1 MGMMIE
7 TSDKTIHAVFSE
19 DDLFW
24 LIGEYM
30 GQEMKDAVMEL
41 FEEQRTDTEGY
52 ESYISDLKKRR
63 EELLKEL
70 DENASRLAELVSA
83 QKADVRA
90 ISEAAGNIRGTIW
103 EEKRRWI

>member
-7 TSDKTIHAVFSE
+7 TPDKTIHAVLSE

-30 GQEMKDAVMEL
+30 GQEMKDAVREL

-52 ESYISDLKKRR
+52 ESYIGDLKKRR

-70 DENASRLAELVSA
+70 DENTSRLAELISE
-83 QKADVRA
+83 QKADIRA

>member
-1 MGMMIE
+1 MGMMVK
-7 TSDKTIHAVFSE
+7 TKDKAIHAVLSE
-19 DDLFW
+19 DDLFF

-30 GQEMKDAVMEL
+30 GQEVKDAVTEL

-52 ESYISDLKKRR
+52 ESYIDDLKKRR

-70 DENASRLAELVSA
+70 DANASRLSDLISE
-83 QKADVRA
+83 QKTDIRA

-103 EEKRRWI
+103 EERRKWI